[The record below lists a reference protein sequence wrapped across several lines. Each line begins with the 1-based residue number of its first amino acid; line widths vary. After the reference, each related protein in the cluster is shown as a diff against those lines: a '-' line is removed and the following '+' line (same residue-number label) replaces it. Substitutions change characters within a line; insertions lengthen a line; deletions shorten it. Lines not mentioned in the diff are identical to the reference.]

1 MKVSHEVPS
10 CLLTASPEFNDY
22 DYCLPHLLDQDED
35 YLQYFRN
42 AKEAGRYIIMD
53 NSLHELGKAYDRK
66 RLLHWVT
73 ELEPNEFIV
82 PDVWMQC
89 AQTAAQAKYWLQY
102 KYPKKTKITAVIQGE
117 NKNQA
122 YLCANL
128 LAGLGYKKLCVSYG
142 ATWYNDFFPH
152 TNPDMGKALGRV
164 RFVQGLLNLDQLKDI
179 NFHLLGCSIPQE
191 FGWYDNNSRIESID
205 TSNPIM
211 AALEGKLYSKHGLN
225 NKPKANM
232 NDHFNTAWEDI
243 DYDKILRN
251 TTIFRKINGLRPY
264 PEHTGSI

>member
-35 YLQYFRN
+35 YLQYFKN

-53 NSLHELGKAYDRK
+53 NSLHELGKAYKHK
-66 RLLHWVT
+66 RLLHWIK

-89 AQTAAQAKYWLQY
+89 AQTAAQAKFWKQY
-102 KYPKKTKITAVIQGE
+102 SGIYPETKFTAVIQGE
-117 NKNQA
+117 DKNQA
-122 YLCANL
+122 YLCASL
-128 LAGLGYKKLCVSYG
+128 LANLGYNKLCVSYG

-164 RFVQGLLNLDQLKDI
+164 RFVQGLLNLNQLKDI
-179 NFHLLGCSIPQE
+179 KFHLLGCSIPQE
-191 FGWYDNNSRIESID
+191 FSWYDSNPRIESID

-211 AALEGKLYSKHGLN
+211 AALEGTMYCEHGLN
-225 NKPKANM
+225 SKPKANM
-232 NDHFNTAWEDI
+232 NDHFDMAWEDVEYE
-243 DYDKILRN
+243 DILHN
-251 TTIFRKINGLRPY
+251 TTLFREINGIKKIDPY
-264 PEHTGSI
+264 EY

>member
-10 CLLTASPEFNDY
+10 CLMTASPEFNDY
-22 DYCLPHLLDQDED
+22 DYCLPHLLDQDDD
-35 YLQYFRN
+35 YLQYFKN

-53 NSLHELGKAYDRK
+53 NSLHELGKAYDHK
-66 RLLHWVT
+66 RLLHWIA

-102 KYPKKTKITAVIQGE
+102 KYPKNTKITAVIQGE

-152 TNPDMGKALGRV
+152 TNADMGKALGRV
-164 RFVQGLLNLDQLKDI
+164 RFVQGLLNLKQLNEI

-191 FGWYDNNSRIESID
+191 FGWYDNNPRIESID

-211 AALEGKLYSKHGLN
+211 AALEDTIYLEHGLN

-232 NDHFNTAWEDI
+232 NNHFDMAWEDV
-243 DYDKILRN
+243 DYQLILHN
-251 TTIFRKINGLRPY
+251 TTKFREINNIKKRKIW
-264 PEHTGSI
+264 IK